1 MKSPTPRGSRRGFL
15 GAAGG
20 LVAASGLPFAASAS
34 SAAPLRIEPFHSVH
48 QGGIATAQQ
57 KHTYLAAFDVV
68 AKTRPDLVRLLQLW
82 TAAGARLAAGL
93 PLADVTADDITIA
106 DGGSTQGLNPARLTL
121 TFGFGP
127 TLFERAGQD
136 RFGLKARRP
145 AALVDLPRFNGDQ
158 LEPART
164 GGDLS
169 VQACAD
175 DPQVAFHAIRELSRI
190 GYGLVQMRWGQT
202 GFMPDTRATTTAR
215 NLMGFKDG
223 TNNPRPARDPRTGTP
238 DLPRD
243 FSDVV
248 WVRDDGPA
256 WMRDGSYMVTRR
268 IRIALEHWD
277 RTPVDYQEEVVG
289 RHKASGAPLGEK
301 NEFAPLDLTAKG
313 ADGAPRLPENS
324 HTRLG
329 SAAANQGAQMFRRGY
344 SYNEA
349 SAMTAERWPPWRQGM
364 MFDAGLLFM
373 AYQRD
378 PRAAFIPV
386 FERMA
391 KLDAINQFTT
401 HVGGGIFACP
411 PGPRLGGFIG
421 QGLFT

>member
-1 MKSPTPRGSRRGFL
+1 MKFGNSRRFFL

-20 LVAASGLPFAASAS
+20 LAAASGIGFPFRASA
-34 SAAPLRIEPFHSVH
+34 ANRPGVEPFHGEH
-48 QGGIATAQQ
+48 QAGIATKQQ
-57 KHTYLAAFDVV
+57 KHTYLAAFDLM
-68 AKTRPDLVRLLQLW
+68 AKDRSELIRLLQGWSAASVRL
-82 TAAGARLAAGL
+82 TAGRPIPDRTSDEQL
-93 PLADVTADDITIA
+93 IA
-106 DGGSTQGLNPARLTL
+106 DGGSAQGLDPARLTL

-136 RFGLKARRP
+136 RFGLAARRP
-145 AALVDLPRFNGDQ
+145 AALVELPRFNGDQ
-158 LEPART
+158 LEPARC

-175 DPQVAFHAIRELSRI
+175 DPQIAFHAIRELARL
-190 GYGLVQMRWGQT
+190 GYGSVRMRWGQA
-202 GFMPDTRATTTAR
+202 GFMPDTRSSGTGR

-223 TNNPRPARDPRTGTP
+223 TNNPDSSGSRRVGTP
-238 DLPRD
+238 DMPRD
-243 FSDVV
+243 FSEVV
-248 WVRDDGPA
+248 WVGNDGPA
-256 WMRDGSYMVTRR
+256 WMRGGSYMVTRR

-289 RHKASGAPLGEK
+289 RHKASGAPLGQK
-301 NEFAPLDLTAKG
+301 NEFAPLDLAAIH
-313 ADGAPRLPENS
+313 ADGAPVLPESS
-324 HTRLG
+324 HARLG
-329 SAAANQGAQMFRRGY
+329 SAVANQGAQMFRRGY

-349 SAMTAERWPPWRQGM
+349 SAVTAERWPPWRQGM

-401 HVGGGIFACP
+401 HVGSGIFACP
-411 PGPRLGGFIG
+411 PGAPPGGFVG
-421 QGLFT
+421 QELFT